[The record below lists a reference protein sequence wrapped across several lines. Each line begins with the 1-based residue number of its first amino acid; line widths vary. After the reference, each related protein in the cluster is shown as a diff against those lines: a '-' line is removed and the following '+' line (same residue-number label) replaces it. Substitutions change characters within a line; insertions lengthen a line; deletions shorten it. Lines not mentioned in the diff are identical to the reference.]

1 MSLGPGADRAPPKE
15 IRETS
20 DVDPGYRPTR
30 WELRDLAIAW
40 VGLSVAFWLF
50 FAGGYEGLRIS
61 LDLFPGVTWT
71 LLPVSFLTVGL
82 GVVCHELAHRTV
94 AVWFGRAAAFRAH
107 YGLLVLGL
115 VVSLAGVVLAAPG
128 GVYHRRDVPPRER
141 GLIAL
146 AGPASNLALG
156 VLFAVV
162 LVLSLETGSAT
173 LFRFETFEPSPAGL
187 LLLIGLFGV
196 PLNLLLAGFNMLPVG
211 PLDGG
216 KVYMWHT
223 WVYVLV
229 AVPSVVLGA
238 ASALF
243 VVGLV

>member
-1 MSLGPGADRAPPKE
+1 MSPRAGRTPPKE
-15 IRETS
+15 IRSTS
-20 DVDPGYRPTR
+20 DVEPGYRPTR
-30 WELRDLAIAW
+30 WELRDFALAW
-40 VGLSVAFWLF
+40 VVLSVAFWLF
-50 FAGGYEGLRIS
+50 FVGGAEGLQVN
-61 LDLFPGVTWT
+61 LELFPAATWY

-115 VVSLAGVVLAAPG
+115 VVSLAGIVLAAPG
-128 GVYHRRDVPPRER
+128 GVYHRLDVPPRER

-156 VLFAVV
+156 VVFAVP
-162 LVLSLETGSAT
+162 LVLSIETWSAT
-173 LFRFETFEPSPAGL
+173 PFRFWTFEPTPARL
-187 LLLIGLFGV
+187 LLTLGLFGV

-223 WVYVLV
+223 WVYLLV
-229 AVPSVVLGA
+229 AVPSIVLGA
-238 ASALF
+238 LSAVFIVFLI
-243 VVGLV
+243 